1 MEENKALI
9 GLTLEGL
16 RRVAAENGMPP
27 FTAKQM
33 ARRLYV
39 GRVTELDQMTELS
52 KNARA
57 RLAEAGYSTGRHKP
71 ISCVRSADGTVKY
84 LFPGVGGHN
93 VETVMIPDGDRF
105 TLCVSSQ
112 AGCKMNCSFC
122 MTGRQ
127 GFHGSLSAAQII
139 NQILSVPEAE
149 KLTNIVFMGMGEP
162 TDNLPAVLD
171 AIEILTA
178 PWGMAWSPKRITVS
192 SVGANAR
199 TLRQLLDLTKVHIAI
214 SLHSPF
220 PAERKEMMP
229 AEGALPATEMMEI
242 LRQYDFSHQRRLS
255 FEYILFKGV
264 NDEARHGRALTRLLR
279 GLDCRVNLIRF
290 HAIPGSDLQPSS
302 QRIMEEFRDRLNDDG
317 ITATIRASRGED
329 VSAACG
335 MLAGKKSDSK
345 NRAGI

>member
-149 KLTNIVFMGMGEP
+149 KLTNIVFMGMASPP
-162 TDNLPAVLD
+162 T
-171 AIEILTA
+171 T
-178 PWGMAWSPKRITVS
+178 SPLCST
-192 SVGANAR
+192 
-199 TLRQLLDLTKVHIAI
+199 
-214 SLHSPF
+214 P
-220 PAERKEMMP
+220 
-229 AEGALPATEMMEI
+229 
-242 LRQYDFSHQRRLS
+242 
-255 FEYILFKGV
+255 
-264 NDEARHGRALTRLLR
+264 
-279 GLDCRVNLIRF
+279 
-290 HAIPGSDLQPSS
+290 
-302 QRIMEEFRDRLNDDG
+302 
-317 ITATIRASRGED
+317 
-329 VSAACG
+329 
-335 MLAGKKSDSK
+335 
-345 NRAGI
+345 

>member
-84 LFPGVGGHN
+84 LFPGAGGHN

-139 NQILSVPEAE
+139 NQILSVPEARE
-149 KLTNIVFMGMGEP
+149 ADQHRIHGDGEP
-162 TDNLPAVLD
+162 PT
-171 AIEILTA
+171 T
-178 PWGMAWSPKRITVS
+178 SPLCST
-192 SVGANAR
+192 
-199 TLRQLLDLTKVHIAI
+199 
-214 SLHSPF
+214 P
-220 PAERKEMMP
+220 
-229 AEGALPATEMMEI
+229 
-242 LRQYDFSHQRRLS
+242 
-255 FEYILFKGV
+255 
-264 NDEARHGRALTRLLR
+264 
-279 GLDCRVNLIRF
+279 
-290 HAIPGSDLQPSS
+290 
-302 QRIMEEFRDRLNDDG
+302 
-317 ITATIRASRGED
+317 
-329 VSAACG
+329 
-335 MLAGKKSDSK
+335 
-345 NRAGI
+345 